1 MYTITQEE
9 QGDFVYREDADIST
23 NVINALSMKNIE
35 SEYVR
40 IINDKLNTMSKMTKE
55 TYKKTL
61 LLLISQFKDIFI
73 NKDNIELFNDI
84 IVTLHS
90 LSYYDK
96 FCDVLYEVMLSI
108 NAISMISESG
118 IEKISSINER
128 YLSILSKSKIRTQDE
143 INDYNA
149 EVFLIFNSSL
159 IEFIFSFIN
168 SPIPQISDNGI
179 SSLYHK
185 CSSIIKRHLH
195 FLISDTSTLPILSLS
210 MNIIIKFQKIKSK
223 ILIEKSSLIS
233 SSNPLSTITLLQKLY
248 QRVQAEKESLSVI
261 IPSIVTEIKEI
272 LIHYIKKL
280 DANELET
287 LFDIDIDFSDV
298 DNESLRRASKELLK
312 MYIENELCK
321 FTSVNKQ

>member
-1 MYTITQEE
+1 
-9 QGDFVYREDADIST
+9 
-23 NVINALSMKNIE
+23 
-35 SEYVR
+35 
-40 IINDKLNTMSKMTKE
+40 
-55 TYKKTL
+55 
-61 LLLISQFKDIFI
+61 
-73 NKDNIELFNDI
+73 
-84 IVTLHS
+84 
-90 LSYYDK
+90 
-96 FCDVLYEVMLSI
+96 
-108 NAISMISESG
+108 
-118 IEKISSINER
+118 
-128 YLSILSKSKIRTQDE
+128 
-143 INDYNA
+143 
-149 EVFLIFNSSL
+149 
-159 IEFIFSFIN
+159 
-168 SPIPQISDNGI
+168 
-179 SSLYHK
+179 
-185 CSSIIKRHLH
+185 
-195 FLISDTSTLPILSLS
+195 